1 MSHGF
6 FIDKFPIG
14 AGAPPFII
22 AELSANHSGSLEK
35 ALAHVDA
42 AAAAGVQAIKLQ
54 TYTADTMTLNL
65 NLPDFRIEGGLWDGY
80 NLYQLYDKA
89 HTPWDWHQALFE
101 RAREKGLAVF
111 SSPFDETAVDFLES
125 LDAPAYKVASFEAT
139 DLPLVAKMAST
150 GKPLIISTGM
160 SNFEEIAET
169 LACARDNGA
178 RDIALL
184 HCISA
189 YPTPLKDANLKR
201 MLTLA
206 ERFKVV
212 VGLSDHTLGTLAAS
226 SAVAL
231 GASIVEKHF
240 ILSRNDD
247 SPDAAFSLEP
257 DELAGLARD
266 CLGAWEALGNGEDQR
281 SEGEKANLRF
291 RRSLYFVADLP
302 ADTVIAPQH
311 IRRIRPGFGLAPKH
325 QDAVIGRRT
334 AKPITAGTAVAWE
347 LLV

>member
-1 MSHGF
+1 MTSTFRIWDHL
-6 FIDKFPIG
+6 IG
-14 AGAPPFII
+14 PGQPPFVI
-22 AELSANHSGSLEK
+22 AELSCNHSGSLDK
-35 ALAHVDA
+35 ALAHIDA
-42 AAAAGVQAIKLQ
+42 AADAGVQAIKLQ
-54 TYTADTMTLNL
+54 TYTADTMTLDL
-65 NLPDFRIEGGLWDGY
+65 DLPDFRIQGGLWDGY
-80 NLYQLYDKA
+80 SLYELYEKA
-89 HTPWDWHQALFE
+89 YTPWDWHSALFA
-101 RAREKGLAVF
+101 RARQHGLVIF

-125 LDAPAYKVASFEAT
+125 LDVPAYKVASFEAT

-184 HCISA
+184 HCISS

-201 MLTLA
+201 MQALA

-212 VGLSDHTLGTLAAS
+212 VGLSDHSLGTLAAS
-226 SAVAL
+226 AAVAL

-240 ILSRNDD
+240 ILSRDDD

-257 DELAGLARD
+257 AELAQLARD
-266 CLGAWEALGNGEDQR
+266 CRDTWEALGSGEDKR

-302 ADTVIAPQH
+302 AGTEIRPEH
-311 IRRIRPGFGLAPKH
+311 LRRIRPGFGLAPKH

-334 AKPITAGTAVAWE
+334 RQAVTAGTAVAWE
-347 LLV
+347 LLD